1 MTIRDNLSR
10 FAEKNAK
17 SRPNLADLTKAA
29 FIIWIVLVY
38 GFYIVQFVSE
48 PVLVDRLL
56 ALLSGLL
63 Q

>member
-29 FIIWIVLVY
+29 FIIWIVLVH
-38 GFYIVQFVSE
+38 GFYIAQFVSE
-48 PVLVDRLL
+48 PVLTNRLV
-56 ALLSGLL
+56 ALLLGMLR
-63 Q
+63 